1 MIIIPKKLD
10 AIRVLVGGGVS
21 GPTDGSNTVFH
32 RGQTPPTEKE
42 IEDKLKELQ
51 AEYDAKQYQ
60 RDRQYPPIGDQ
71 LDLQYWDKVNGTS
84 KWQEAVSKVKSDHPK
99 PSE

>member
-1 MIIIPKKLD
+1 MIPKKID

-21 GPTDGSNTVFH
+21 GPTDGSNPVFH

-51 AEYDAKQYQ
+51 ADYDAKQYQ
-60 RDRQYPPIGDQ
+60 RDRIYPNIGDQ
-71 LDLQYWDKVNGTS
+71 LDMIYWDKKNGTK
-84 KWQEAVSKVKSDHPK
+84 KWEEAIDAVKQADPK
-99 PSE
+99 PE